1 MTILEM
7 LGQSAILTVLGVGI
21 VFGFLLIVVVVVSQF
36 ERVFKS
42 RGSKANSEP
51 VAPAAASAPVSQS
64 AAAAVNPQLV
74 AAITAAVHEYRSQG

>member
-36 ERVFKS
+36 ERVFKP
-42 RGSKANSEP
+42 RGSKANKEP
-51 VAPAAASAPVSQS
+51 VAPASASAPVSQCTGVS
-64 AAAAVNPQLV
+64 PQLV